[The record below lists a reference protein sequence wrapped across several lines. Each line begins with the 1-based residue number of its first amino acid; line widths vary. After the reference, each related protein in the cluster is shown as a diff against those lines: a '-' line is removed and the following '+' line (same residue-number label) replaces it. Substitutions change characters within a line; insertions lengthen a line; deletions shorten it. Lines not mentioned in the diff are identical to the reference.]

1 MRLKNILP
9 TTLCVLALSTWALS
23 TSASA
28 GVYGSSSETSIAT
41 ASDAALSSHSML
53 ASSGFSP
60 SFLSM
65 HDAESGEELAQ
76 AVLTETDVPGTSLF
90 SSEKKQQSLELNKQ
104 SAQDAAVQQQRA
116 GFSLRGLFRGQGE
129 PSLLVFFFCMAFIG
143 LMIVGI
149 RLEILR
155 RRAEHAAFYDFEMA
169 AQQSHQQQRH
179 HRQKS
184 TVIYVQTPSSTHRS
198 AEQPRRHRRRR
209 SSNSEGHSTH
219 RRRHQSTHP
228 VVIEGRLA
236 S

>member
-1 MRLKNILP
+1 
-9 TTLCVLALSTWALS
+9 
-23 TSASA
+23 
-28 GVYGSSSETSIAT
+28 
-41 ASDAALSSHSML
+41 
-53 ASSGFSP
+53 
-60 SFLSM
+60 M

-104 SAQDAAVQQQRA
+104 PAQQSATQQQRA

-169 AQQSHQQQRH
+169 TQQRH

-209 SSNSEGHSTH
+209 SSHSEGHSTH

-228 VVIEGRLA
+228 VIIEGRLA